1 MTQLELVLGAALALS
16 LVALIAVFRYAQNEH
31 RLRLKKATDA
41 FRLGGSQ
48 KIGDLSQFL
57 GTFHVL
63 TEYDEIATLSSTSAQ
78 SSMDLL
84 GRKGNQLDF
93 IEFKKAGT
101 TLTKSERVLRTYID
115 TGQLKVAYRIID
127 VTWPDTIKVEQR
139 G

>member
-1 MTQLELVLGAALALS
+1 MTQLESVLGFALILS
-16 LVALIAVFRYAQNEH
+16 LVTLALVVRYAQNEH
-31 RLRLKKATDA
+31 RLRLKRATDA

-48 KIGDLSQFL
+48 KIGDLSQLL

-63 TEYDEIATLSSTSAQ
+63 TEYDEISTLSSTSAQ

-84 GRKGNQLDF
+84 GRRGNQLDF

-101 TLTKSERVLRTYID
+101 SLTRSERALRTYID
-115 TGQLKVAYRIID
+115 TGQLKVTYRIID